1 MPINIPPFPLFL
13 WGLRCR
19 CLVCTNGKVA
29 IPCPQSSGY
38 FPKSLLSI
46 QVSYSLPFVTFPPP
60 LLFLNNSNIK
70 LIKHPNLQ
78 GKCCAIVDW
87 CICQCHIYMARGLLA
102 LSLHLFSRSERSST
116 FNLIVTSI
124 GTRLETLVQR

>member
-1 MPINIPPFPLFL
+1 MVVRRMLWREVANGSLTMVAPLVFL
-13 WGLRCR
+13 HGESFGLR

-46 QVSYSLPFVTFPPP
+46 
-60 LLFLNNSNIK
+60 
-70 LIKHPNLQ
+70 Q

-124 GTRLETLVQR
+124 GTRLETLVQRRICIIHIL